1 MRLTRREFIKNVGLA
16 VASLAMARC
25 FLITEKKDS
34 ARGRLRRCWLLLEW
48 LAQETQRNPIQSNRA
63 QDQLV
68 ADHCTILNDLVATGE
83 LEPAVADQLQAAF
96 EKTAYHAWCVNAP
109 KNCYPSTEPNY
120 TPPSAGQLMQ
130 QVSLL
135 TRTAEHGE
143 PDAETIAQVQAAIER
158 DIAFLA
164 LSDKETQAL
173 YDALAEAGGNPHGF
187 PPFEELELEIP
198 SQATEATCFLVELL
212 LEKQEGG

>member
-1 MRLTRREFIKNVGLA
+1 MHLTRREFIKNVGLA

-25 FLITEKKDS
+25 FLITETKDS
-34 ARGRLRRCWLLLEW
+34 GRGRLRRCWLLLDW
-48 LAQETQRNPIQSNRA
+48 LAQETQRNPIHSNRL

-68 ADHCTILNDLVATGE
+68 ADHCTHLNDLVATGE

-96 EKTAYHAWCVNAP
+96 EKAAYHAWCINTSR
-109 KNCYPSTEPNY
+109 NCYPSIEPNY
-120 TPPSAGQLMQ
+120 TSPSAGQLMQ
-130 QVSLL
+130 QVSILA
-135 TRTAEHGE
+135 RTAEHGE
-143 PDAETIAQVQAAIER
+143 MDAEAIAQAQAAIER

-164 LSDKETQAL
+164 LSEKETQAL

-198 SQATEATCFLVELL
+198 PQATEAARFLVEVL
-212 LEKQEGG
+212 LEKQNGS